1 MTDQVKNLLTQLRA
15 ATNQETALREQ
26 LAQLGLDTADKLM
39 DAMTEL
45 IDGE

>member
-15 ATNQETALREQ
+15 VTKQETALMDQ
-26 LAQLGLDTADKLM
+26 LAQLGLDTPDKLQQ
-39 DAMTEL
+39 AMIEL

>member
-15 ATNQETALREQ
+15 VENQDTALREQ
-26 LAQLGLDTADKLM
+26 LAQLGLDTPDKLM
-39 DAMTEL
+39 AAMTEL